1 MKWDRSFLVT
11 LVYSVFAI
19 LYTLFIINHSA
30 AHRNSFGT
38 HSGTAHPLAAH
49 PPTARWGYYLGFL
62 LVGNYLF
69 FLLQGLVHRS
79 KNWGLLLLLPVVV
92 LAAAIVTGYLLVGLI
107 RLGGGD
113 LLDRDSADMILA
125 TLLVLV
131 GDQLTLRWVRPR
143 GSSRHGASTT
153 RSGSRAR
160 R

>member
-30 AHRNSFGT
+30 VHRGSHGT
-38 HSGTAHPLAAH
+38 HSGAAHPL
-49 PPTARWGYYLGFL
+49 TARWGYYLGFL

-69 FLLQGLVHRS
+69 FLLQGLVRRS
-79 KNWGLLLLLPVVV
+79 KNWGLLLLLPVAV

-113 LLDRDSADMILA
+113 LLDRDSADMILV

-131 GDQLTLRWVRPR
+131 GDQFVLRWVRPR
-143 GSSRHGASTT
+143 GSSRVRRGAT
-153 RSGSRAR
+153 GPR